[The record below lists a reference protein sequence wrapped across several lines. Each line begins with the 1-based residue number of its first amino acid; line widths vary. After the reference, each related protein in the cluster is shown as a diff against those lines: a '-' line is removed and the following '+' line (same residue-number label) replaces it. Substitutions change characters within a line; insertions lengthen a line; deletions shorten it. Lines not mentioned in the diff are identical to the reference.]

1 MISLDDLKQRITP
14 EPSQPNYK
22 GLENKD
28 KLILLIYACNYFF
41 LAPTIKGAEAELG
54 LTRKQI
60 LKAIREIRKE
70 NQYKINT
77 SKYEIDVMITIDWS

>member
-54 LTRKQI
+54 LMQC
-60 LKAIREIRKE
+60 LLRECKRTWR
-70 NQYKINT
+70 YFCC
-77 SKYEIDVMITIDWS
+77 S